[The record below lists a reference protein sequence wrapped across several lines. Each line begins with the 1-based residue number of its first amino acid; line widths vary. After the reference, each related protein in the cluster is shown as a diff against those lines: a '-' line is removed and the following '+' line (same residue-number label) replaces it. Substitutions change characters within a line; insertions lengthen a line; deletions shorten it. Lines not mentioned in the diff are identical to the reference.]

1 MDNDLDRV
9 RASWEQR
16 AVESGASLSG
26 VLLRNLSENAN
37 RTLDEWHATI
47 LRDALLPEVR
57 TGARVLDLGC
67 GYGRLSRVIA
77 SARPDIDVV
86 GQDLSL
92 TYCRRYLSSAGPC
105 VVADV
110 ALSPFTGA
118 SFDALLS
125 VTCLM
130 YVPRENAQDA
140 LRGTY
145 MSVALLL
152 DGARELQDS
161 IARLLRGRAASPT
174 GGTGF
179 RRDEYRELAGNA
191 GLRVLKQGGNPALS
205 LGLLVPG
212 VAKSRSRIVI
222 SLLNALG
229 AWDRNGGYSRFALH
243 RWLLVRR
250 DAEQA

>member
-130 YVPRENAQDA
+130 YVPREN
-140 LRGTY
+140 RVPPRRVPGTR
-145 MSVALLL
+145 
-152 DGARELQDS
+152 RECRPS
-161 IARLLRGRAASPT
+161 RAETGWQSCTFAGSSRT
-174 GGTGF
+174 GGREIQKPHCHLAAQRARCVGQERRLQPFCAPPLATGSSG
-179 RRDEYRELAGNA
+179 RGAGM
-191 GLRVLKQGGNPALS
+191 K
-205 LGLLVPG
+205 
-212 VAKSRSRIVI
+212 I
-222 SLLNALG
+222 
-229 AWDRNGGYSRFALH
+229 FA
-243 RWLLVRR
+243 
-250 DAEQA
+250 